1 MQKRTDVY
9 VLIMKLAEVEARRE
23 RFEEA
28 GTWIEQ
34 ARKNVGDSAAEGL
47 ITAQVRE
54 SLDAGHEAAQAVF
67 RAGRQAI
74 DRPDSID
81 KQPKEIAA
89 RLWAMRAVALARRGD
104 TGPATEAAEKVR
116 KLGPLDSDLLVV
128 VARTYAVCQHGE
140 SSEGEPRPAPAQ
152 RNHSVHA
159 EKEIEAL
166 RAAERVQPGC
176 LKDAWLEPELN
187 LLYSNPE
194 YRKILTESAAAKP
207 SRR

>member
-23 RFEEA
+23 RFEEG
-28 GTWIEQ
+28 GTRIEQ

-81 KQPKEIAA
+81 KQPKEIAV

-140 SSEGEPRPAPAQ
+140 SSEGEPRPAPAEEPL
-152 RNHSVHA
+152 RSCRERDRGPARGGV
-159 EKEIEAL
+159 
-166 RAAERVQPGC
+166 RAAGVPERRLAGTGI
-176 LKDAWLEPELN
+176 EP
-187 LLYSNPE
+187 
-194 YRKILTESAAAKP
+194 TVFES
-207 SRR
+207 